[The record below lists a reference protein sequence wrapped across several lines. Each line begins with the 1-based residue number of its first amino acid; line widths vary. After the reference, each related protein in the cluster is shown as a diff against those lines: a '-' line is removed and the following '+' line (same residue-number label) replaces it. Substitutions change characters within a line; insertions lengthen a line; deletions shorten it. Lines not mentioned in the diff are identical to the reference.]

1 MKVKLFVGV
10 AVCLLAA
17 TAVPV
22 SAQSHQVLQGTQV
35 RLTLLNGIST
45 SVARE
50 GDPFTAVVNE
60 PVYLGTELVLP
71 AGAKVN
77 GTVGAIIRPKRFG
90 MIRGGSAMN
99 LNFHSIEIGRRAM
112 PVQMSL
118 LSISNPG
125 EHGSGKVRKDVKIE
139 EGAVVHERR
148 DIKGNLG
155 LVALGTG
162 GGTVVGAIFSHIA
175 RGTVIGLVGTTAFVM
190 VRKGKEVELPAQTSL
205 LVRLDNTIMVPAIVA
220 QSGGY
225 IIPRP

>member
-1 MKVKLFVGV
+1 MKAKLFVGV
-10 AVCLLAA
+10 TVCLLAA
-17 TAVPV
+17 AAVPV

-35 RLTLLNGIST
+35 RLTLLSGLST

-50 GDPFTAVVNE
+50 GDPFTAVINE
-60 PVYLGTELVLP
+60 PVYLGAELVLP

-99 LNFHSIEIGRRAM
+99 LNFHSIEIGRHAM

-125 EHGSGKVRKDVKIE
+125 EHGSGKLRKDVKIE
-139 EGAVVHERR
+139 EGAVLHERR

-162 GGTVVGAIFSHIA
+162 GGSVVGAIFSHVA
-175 RGTVIGLVGTTAFVM
+175 RGTVIGLVGTTAFVI

-220 QSGGY
+220 QAGGY
-225 IIPRP
+225 IVPRP

>member
-77 GTVGAIIRPKRFG
+77 CTVGAIIRLKRFG
-90 MIRGGSAMN
+90 MIRGGSGMN
-99 LNFHSIEIGRRAM
+99 ITFSSIEIG
-112 PVQMSL
+112 
-118 LSISNPG
+118 G
-125 EHGSGKVRKDVKIE
+125 
-139 EGAVVHERR
+139 GA
-148 DIKGNLG
+148 
-155 LVALGTG
+155 
-162 GGTVVGAIFSHIA
+162 
-175 RGTVIGLVGTTAFVM
+175 
-190 VRKGKEVELPAQTSL
+190 LP
-205 LVRLDNTIMVPAIVA
+205 
-220 QSGGY
+220 
-225 IIPRP
+225 